1 MNLNDL
7 QPREVFRFFYEICR
21 IPHGS
26 YNIDAIS
33 DYLVAFAKERN
44 LEVRQDQ
51 LKNVIIKKP
60 ATEGYEQEETIILQG
75 HMDMVAVKDAESDID
90 MEKEPLRLNVKDG
103 CLYAEGTS
111 LGGDDGIAV
120 AYALAILDADTIK
133 HPALEV
139 VFTVNEEVGM
149 DGAIGIDL
157 SDLKGTR
164 LLNIDSEEEGVL
176 LTSCAGG
183 MRVHGVLPVDRIAVE
198 GATYI
203 EVTLSGLKGGHSGA
217 EIHHGR
223 ANANHTIGRIL
234 SELSKKTEFHIV
246 NISGGEKDN
255 AIPLYAETVLA
266 VMNPDMEQIKAE
278 LVALETMLN
287 NEYAGKEENILIT
300 LRKLEDE
307 SRTMADAHSTK
318 RIFEYLCA
326 VPDGV
331 IAMSG
336 LNPEFVETS
345 LNLGVLKLTEK
356 GLEAD
361 YALRSSIEQSKLFLR
376 DRVDMITRAFGGYCE
391 FSGDYPG
398 WEYKAVSPLREKMIR
413 VYEACYGSSPE
424 VTAIHA
430 GLECGILLQKK
441 KDLDCISFGPDIYD
455 IHTTKERMPV
465 YSVKRTWE
473 YLLAFLAEK
482 DGE

>member
-7 QPREVFRFFYEICR
+7 QPKEVFRYFYEICR

-44 LEVRQDQ
+44 LEVVQDE

-60 ATEGYEQEETIILQG
+60 ATEGYEKEETLILQG
-75 HMDMVAVKDAESDID
+75 HMDMVAVKDAEADID
-90 MEKEPLRLNVKDG
+90 LEKEPLRLNFKDG

-111 LGGDDGIAV
+111 LGGDDGIAI
-120 AYALAILDADTIK
+120 AYALAILDSDTIK

-139 VFTVNEEVGM
+139 VITVNEEVGM

-157 SDLKGTR
+157 SGLKGTR

-183 MRVHGVLPVDRIAVE
+183 MRVHAVLPVNKVPLE
-198 GATYI
+198 GACVEI
-203 EVTLSGLKGGHSGA
+203 TLSGLKGGHSGA

-223 ANANHTIGRIL
+223 ANANHTMGRIL
-234 SELSKKTEFHIV
+234 AELSKKAAFNIV
-246 NISGGEKDN
+246 QISGGEKDN
-255 AIPLYAETVLA
+255 AIPLYAEAVLA
-266 VMNPDMEQIKAE
+266 IKNPDMVLMKAE
-278 LVALETMLN
+278 LESLEAMLN

-300 LRKLEDE
+300 LRKLESGE
-307 SRTMADAHSTK
+307 AEMVDAASTK
-318 RIFEYLCA
+318 SIYEYLCA

-336 LNPEFVETS
+336 LNPGFVETS
-345 LNLGVLKLTEK
+345 LNLGVLKLTEA

-361 YALRSSIEQSKLFLR
+361 YALRSSIEHSKLFLR
-376 DRVDMITRAFGGYCE
+376 DRVDMITRAFGGTCE

-398 WEYKAVSPLREKMIR
+398 WEYKAVSPLRDKMIR
-413 VYEACYGSSPE
+413 VYEECYGSSPE

-430 GLECGILLQKK
+430 GLECGILLEKK

-473 YLLAFLAEK
+473 YLLAVLAEK
-482 DGE
+482 ENV

>member
-7 QPREVFRFFYEICR
+7 QPKEVFRFFYEICR

-44 LEVRQDQ
+44 LEVIQDE

-60 ATEGYEQEETIILQG
+60 ATEGFEKEEALILQG

-90 MEKEPLRLNVKDG
+90 LEKDALRLDYKDG

-120 AYALAILDADTIK
+120 AYALAILDSDTIK

-139 VFTVNEEVGM
+139 VITVNEEVGM

-157 SDLKGTR
+157 SALKGTR

-183 MRVHGVLPVDRIAVE
+183 MRVHAVLPVKRVPME
-198 GATYI
+198 GACLEI
-203 EVTLSGLKGGHSGA
+203 VLSGLKGGHSGA

-234 SELSKKTEFHIV
+234 AELSKKVSFNIV
-246 NISGGEKDN
+246 EISGGEKDN

-266 VMNPDMEQIKAE
+266 VKNPDMALIKAE
-278 LVALETMLN
+278 LKALEAMLN
-287 NEYAGKEENILIT
+287 NEYAGKEENILLSFREVSDI
-300 LRKLEDE
+300 
-307 SRTMADAHSTK
+307 SRTMTDEKSTK
-318 RIFEYLCA
+318 SIYEYLCA

-336 LNPEFVETS
+336 LNPGFVETS
-345 LNLGVLKLTEK
+345 LNLGVLKLTEA

-376 DRVDMITRAFGGYCE
+376 DRVDIITRAFGGVCE

-413 VYEACYGSSPE
+413 VYESCYGKSPE

-441 KDLDCISFGPDIYD
+441 KDLDCISFGPDIFD

-465 YSVKRTWE
+465 DSVERTWN
-473 YLLAFLAEK
+473 YLLAVLAEK
-482 DGE
+482 ENE

>member
-7 QPREVFRFFYEICR
+7 QPKEVFRFFYEICR

-44 LEVRQDQ
+44 LEVVQDE

-60 ATEGYEQEETIILQG
+60 ATEGYEKEETLILQG

-90 MEKEPLRLNVKDG
+90 LEKEPLRLNFKDG

-111 LGGDDGIAV
+111 LGGDDGIAI
-120 AYALAILDADTIK
+120 AYALAILDSDTIK
-133 HPALEV
+133 HPDLEV
-139 VFTVNEEVGM
+139 VITVNEEVGM

-157 SDLKGTR
+157 SGLNGTR

-183 MRVHGVLPVDRIAVE
+183 MRVHAVLPVNKVPLEGTCVE
-198 GATYI
+198 I
-203 EVTLSGLKGGHSGA
+203 TLSGLKGGHSGA

-234 SELSKKTEFHIV
+234 AELSKKMSFGIV
-246 NISGGEKDN
+246 EISGGEKDN
-255 AIPLYAETVLA
+255 AIPLYAESVLA
-266 VMNPDMEQIKAE
+266 VKDADMALMKAE
-278 LVALETMLN
+278 LEALEAMLN

-300 LRKLEDE
+300 LRKKE
-307 SRTMADAHSTK
+307 SKNTVMADNASTA
-318 RIFEYLCA
+318 RICEYLCA

-336 LNPEFVETS
+336 LNPGFVETS
-345 LNLGVLKLTEK
+345 LNLGVLKLTEA

-376 DRVDMITRAFGGYCE
+376 DRVDMITRAFGGTCE

-398 WEYKAVSPLREKMIR
+398 WEYKAVSPLRDKMIR
-413 VYEACYGSSPE
+413 VYEECYGSSPE

-430 GLECGILLQKK
+430 GLECGILLEKK

-473 YLLAFLAEK
+473 YLLAILAEK
-482 DGE
+482 ENE

>member
-1 MNLNDL
+1 MNLSDL
-7 QPREVFRFFYEICR
+7 QPKEVFRFFYEICR

-44 LEVRQDQ
+44 LEVSQDA
-51 LKNVIIKKP
+51 LKNVIIRKP
-60 ATEGYEQEETIILQG
+60 ATVGYENEETLILQG
-75 HMDMVAVKDAESDID
+75 HMDMVAVKDADSDINL
-90 MEKEPLRLNVKDG
+90 EKDALRLNFKDG

-111 LGGDDGIAV
+111 LGGDDGIAI
-120 AYALAILDADTIK
+120 AYALAILDSDAIK

-139 VFTVNEEVGM
+139 VITVNEEVGM

-157 SDLKGTR
+157 SEIKGTR

-183 MRVHGVLPVDRIAVE
+183 MRVHAVIPVSRIPMA
-198 GATYI
+198 GDCI
-203 EVTLSGLKGGHSGA
+203 EITLSGLKGGHSGA

-223 ANANHTIGRIL
+223 ANANHTMGRIL
-234 SELSKKTEFHIV
+234 SELSKKVSFCIV

-255 AIPLYAETVLA
+255 AIPLYAQAVLA
-266 VMNPDMEQIKAE
+266 VNEPNMKLLKAE
-278 LVALETMLN
+278 LSALEAMLN
-287 NEYAGKEENILIT
+287 NEYAGKEEHIQIT
-300 LRKLEDE
+300 LDAVKINCE
-307 SRTMADAHSTK
+307 TMADEKSTEA
-318 RIFEYLCA
+318 IYEYLCA

-336 LNPEFVETS
+336 LNPGFVETS
-345 LNLGVLKLTEK
+345 LNLGVLKLTEA

-376 DRVDMITRAFGGYCE
+376 DRVDMITRAFGGCCE

-398 WEYKAVSPLREKMIR
+398 WEYKAVSPLRDKMIR
-413 VYEACYGSSPE
+413 VYEKCYGISPK

-430 GLECGILLQKK
+430 GLECGILLEKK
-441 KDLDCISFGPDIYD
+441 RDLDCISFGPDIYD

-465 YSVKRTWE
+465 DSVQRTWE
-473 YLLAFLAEK
+473 YLLALLAEK
-482 DGE
+482 ENA

>member
-7 QPREVFRFFYEICR
+7 QPKEVFRYFYEICR

-33 DYLVAFAKERN
+33 DYLVAFAKQRN
-44 LEVRQDQ
+44 LEVVQDE
-51 LKNVIIKKP
+51 LKNVIIKKA
-60 ATEGYEQEETIILQG
+60 ATAGYENEETLILQG
-75 HMDMVAVKDAESDID
+75 HMDMVAVKDAEADID
-90 MEKEPLRLNVKDG
+90 LEKEPLRLNFKDG

-111 LGGDDGIAV
+111 LGGDDGIAI
-120 AYALAILDADTIK
+120 AYALAILDSDSIK

-139 VFTVNEEVGM
+139 VITVNEEVGM

-183 MRVHGVLPVDRIAVE
+183 MRVHAVLPVNKVPLEGTCVE
-198 GATYI
+198 I
-203 EVTLSGLKGGHSGA
+203 TLSGLKGGHSGA

-223 ANANHTIGRIL
+223 ANANHTMGRIL
-234 SELSKKTEFHIV
+234 AELSKKMSFGIV
-246 NISGGEKDN
+246 EISGGEKDN
-255 AIPLYAETVLA
+255 AIPLYAESILA
-266 VMNPDMEQIKAE
+266 VKDADMALMKAE
-278 LVALETMLN
+278 LEALEAMLN

-300 LRKLEDE
+300 LRKLDND
-307 SRTMADAHSTK
+307 SATMADEPSTK
-318 RIFEYLCA
+318 RIYEYLCA

-336 LNPEFVETS
+336 LNPGFVETS
-345 LNLGVLKLTEK
+345 LNLGVLKLTEA

-376 DRVDMITRAFGGYCE
+376 DRVDMITRAFGGICE

-398 WEYKAVSPLREKMIR
+398 WEYKAVSPLRDKMIR
-413 VYEACYGSSPE
+413 VYEECYGSSPE

-430 GLECGILLQKK
+430 GLECGILLEKK

-473 YLLAFLAEK
+473 YLLAVLAEK
-482 DGE
+482 ENE

>member
-7 QPREVFRFFYEICR
+7 QPKEVFRFFYEICR

-44 LEVRQDQ
+44 LEVVQDE

-60 ATEGYEQEETIILQG
+60 ATEGYEKEETLILQG

-90 MEKEPLRLNVKDG
+90 LEREPLRLNFKDG

-120 AYALAILDADTIK
+120 AYALAILDSDSIK
-133 HPALEV
+133 HPALEA

-183 MRVHGVLPVDRIAVE
+183 MRVHAVLPVNKVPLEGTCVE
-198 GATYI
+198 I
-203 EVTLSGLKGGHSGA
+203 TLSGLKGGHSGA

-223 ANANHTIGRIL
+223 ANANHTMGRIL
-234 SELSKKTEFHIV
+234 AELSKKAAFNIMQ
-246 NISGGEKDN
+246 ISGGEKDN
-255 AIPLYAETVLA
+255 AIPLYAEAVLA
-266 VMNPDMEQIKAE
+266 IKNPDMALMKAE
-278 LVALETMLN
+278 LESLEAMLN

-300 LRKLEDE
+300 LRKLESGE
-307 SRTMADAHSTK
+307 AEMVDAASTK
-318 RIFEYLCA
+318 SIYEYLCA

-336 LNPEFVETS
+336 LNPGFVETS
-345 LNLGVLKLTEK
+345 LNLGVLKLTEA

-376 DRVDMITRAFGGYCE
+376 DRVDMITRAFGGTCE

-398 WEYKAVSPLREKMIR
+398 WEYKAVSPLRDKMIR
-413 VYEACYGSSPE
+413 VYEECYGSSPE

-430 GLECGILLQKK
+430 GLECGILLEKK

-473 YLLAFLAEK
+473 YLLAVLAEK
-482 DGE
+482 ENE

>member
-7 QPREVFRFFYEICR
+7 QPKEVFRYFYEICR

-44 LEVRQDQ
+44 LEVVQDE

-60 ATEGYEQEETIILQG
+60 ATEGYEKEETLILQG
-75 HMDMVAVKDAESDID
+75 HMDMVAVKDAEADID
-90 MEKEPLRLNVKDG
+90 LENDPLRLNFKDG

-111 LGGDDGIAV
+111 LGGDDGIAI
-120 AYALAILDADTIK
+120 AYALAILDSDTIK

-139 VFTVNEEVGM
+139 VITVNEEVGM

-183 MRVHGVLPVDRIAVE
+183 MRVHAVLPVKRVSAEGTCVE
-198 GATYI
+198 ITI
-203 EVTLSGLKGGHSGA
+203 SGLKGGHSGA

-223 ANANHTIGRIL
+223 ANANHTMGRIL
-234 SELSKKTEFHIV
+234 AELSKKADFNIV
-246 NISGGEKDN
+246 QILGGEKDN
-255 AIPLYAETVLA
+255 AIPLYAEAVLA
-266 VMNPDMEQIKAE
+266 IKNPDMALMKAE
-278 LVALETMLN
+278 LESLEAMLN

-300 LRKLEDE
+300 LRKLESGEAEMVDV
-307 SRTMADAHSTK
+307 ASTK
-318 RIFEYLCA
+318 SIYEYLCA

-336 LNPEFVETS
+336 LNPGFVETS
-345 LNLGVLKLTEK
+345 LNLGVLKLTEA

-376 DRVDMITRAFGGYCE
+376 DRVDMITRAFGGTCE

-398 WEYKAVSPLREKMIR
+398 WEYKAVSPLRDKMIR
-413 VYEACYGSSPE
+413 VYEECYGSSPE

-430 GLECGILLQKK
+430 GLECGILLEKK

-473 YLLAFLAEK
+473 YLLAILAEK
-482 DGE
+482 ENE

>member
-7 QPREVFRFFYEICR
+7 QPKEVFRYFYEICR

-44 LEVRQDQ
+44 LEVRQDE

-60 ATEGYEQEETIILQG
+60 ATEGYEKEETLILQG
-75 HMDMVAVKDAESDID
+75 HMDMVAVKDAEADID
-90 MEKEPLRLNVKDG
+90 LEKEPLRLNFKDG

-111 LGGDDGIAV
+111 LGGDDGIAI
-120 AYALAILDADTIK
+120 AYALAILDSDTIK

-139 VFTVNEEVGM
+139 VITVNEEVGM

-157 SDLKGTR
+157 SGLKGTR

-183 MRVHGVLPVDRIAVE
+183 MRVHAVLPVNKVPLEGTCVE
-198 GATYI
+198 I
-203 EVTLSGLKGGHSGA
+203 TLSGLKGGHSGA

-223 ANANHTIGRIL
+223 ANANHTMGRIL
-234 SELSKKTEFHIV
+234 AELSKKEAFNIMQ
-246 NISGGEKDN
+246 ISGGEKDN
-255 AIPLYAETVLA
+255 AIPLYAEAVLA
-266 VMNPDMEQIKAE
+266 IKNPDMALMKAE
-278 LVALETMLN
+278 LESLEAMLN

-300 LRKLEDE
+300 LRKLESGE
-307 SRTMADAHSTK
+307 AEMVDAASTK
-318 RIFEYLCA
+318 SIYEYLCA

-336 LNPEFVETS
+336 LNPGFVETS
-345 LNLGVLKLTEK
+345 LNLGVLKLTEA

-361 YALRSSIEQSKLFLR
+361 YALRSSIEHSKLFLR
-376 DRVDMITRAFGGYCE
+376 DRVDMITRAFGGTCE

-398 WEYKAVSPLREKMIR
+398 WEYKAVSPLRDKMIR
-413 VYEACYGSSPE
+413 VYEECYGSSPE

-430 GLECGILLQKK
+430 GLECGILLEKK

-473 YLLAFLAEK
+473 YLLAVLAEK
-482 DGE
+482 ENE

>member
-7 QPREVFRFFYEICR
+7 QPKEVFRFFYEICR

-33 DYLVAFAKERN
+33 DYLVAFAKERT
-44 LEVRQDQ
+44 LKVRQDEF
-51 LKNVIIKKP
+51 KNVIIWKP
-60 ATEGYEQEETIILQG
+60 ATEGYEKEETLILQG

-90 MEKEPLRLNVKDG
+90 LEKDPLRLNFKDG

-120 AYALAILDADTIK
+120 AYALAILDSDSIK

-139 VFTVNEEVGM
+139 IFTVNEEVGM
-149 DGAIGIDL
+149 DGAFGIDL

-183 MRVHGVLPVDRIAVE
+183 MRVHAVLPVKRVPFE
-198 GATYI
+198 GTCI
-203 EVTLSGLKGGHSGA
+203 EITLSGLKGGHSGA

-234 SELSKKTEFHIV
+234 AELSKKVSFNIV
-246 NISGGEKDN
+246 QISGGEKDN
-255 AIPLYAETVLA
+255 AIPLYAEAVLA
-266 VMNPDMEQIKAE
+266 VKNPDMALIKAE
-278 LVALETMLN
+278 LETLESMLN

-300 LRKLEDE
+300 LRKLENVSVE
-307 SRTMADAHSTK
+307 MVNEASTK
-318 RIFEYLCA
+318 SICEYLCA

-336 LNPEFVETS
+336 LNPGFVETS
-345 LNLGVLKLTEK
+345 LNLGVLKLTEI

-376 DRVDMITRAFGGYCE
+376 DRVDMITRAFGGFCE

-430 GLECGILLQKK
+430 GLECGILLEKK

-473 YLLAFLAEK
+473 YLLAILAEK
-482 DGE
+482 ENE

>member
-7 QPREVFRFFYEICR
+7 QPKEVFRFFYEICR

-44 LEVRQDQ
+44 LEVVQDE

-60 ATEGYEQEETIILQG
+60 ATEGYEKEETLILQG

-90 MEKEPLRLNVKDG
+90 LEKESLRLSFKDG

-111 LGGDDGIAV
+111 LGGDDGIAI
-120 AYALAILDADTIK
+120 AYALAILDSDTIK

-139 VFTVNEEVGM
+139 VITVNEEVGM

-157 SDLKGTR
+157 SGLKGTR

-183 MRVHGVLPVDRIAVE
+183 MRVHAVLPVNKVPLE
-198 GATYI
+198 GACVEI
-203 EVTLSGLKGGHSGA
+203 TLSGLKGGHSGA

-223 ANANHTIGRIL
+223 ANANHTMGRIL
-234 SELSKKTEFHIV
+234 AELSKKMSFGIV
-246 NISGGEKDN
+246 EISGGEKDN
-255 AIPLYAETVLA
+255 AIPLYAESVLA
-266 VMNPDMEQIKAE
+266 VKDADMALMKAE
-278 LVALETMLN
+278 LEALEVMLN

-300 LRKLEDE
+300 LRKKECKN
-307 SRTMADAHSTK
+307 TMMADNASTA
-318 RIFEYLCA
+318 RICEYLCA

-336 LNPEFVETS
+336 LNQGFVETS
-345 LNLGVLKLTEK
+345 LNLGVLKLTEA

-376 DRVDMITRAFGGYCE
+376 DRVDMITRAFGGTCE

-398 WEYKAVSPLREKMIR
+398 WEYRAVSPLRDKMIR
-413 VYEACYGSSPE
+413 VYEECYGSSPE

-430 GLECGILLQKK
+430 GLECGILLEKK

-473 YLLAFLAEK
+473 YLLAVLAEK
-482 DGE
+482 ENE

>member
-7 QPREVFRFFYEICR
+7 QPKEVFRYFYEICR

-44 LEVRQDQ
+44 LEVVQDE

-60 ATEGYEQEETIILQG
+60 ATEGYEKEETLILQG
-75 HMDMVAVKDAESDID
+75 HMDMVAVKDAEADID
-90 MEKEPLRLNVKDG
+90 LENDPLRLNFKDG

-111 LGGDDGIAV
+111 LGGDDGIAI
-120 AYALAILDADTIK
+120 AYALAILDSDTIK

-139 VFTVNEEVGM
+139 VITVNEEVGM

-183 MRVHGVLPVDRIAVE
+183 MRVHAVIPTNKVPLE
-198 GATYI
+198 GTCVEI
-203 EVTLSGLKGGHSGA
+203 TLSGLKGGHSGA

-223 ANANHTIGRIL
+223 ANANHTMGRIL
-234 SELSKKTEFHIV
+234 AELSKKADFNIV
-246 NISGGEKDN
+246 QISGGEKDN
-255 AIPLYAETVLA
+255 AIPLYAEAVLA
-266 VMNPDMEQIKAE
+266 IKNPDMALMKAE
-278 LVALETMLN
+278 LESLEAMLN

-300 LRKLEDE
+300 LRKLESGE
-307 SRTMADAHSTK
+307 AEMVDAASTK
-318 RIFEYLCA
+318 SIYEYLCA

-336 LNPEFVETS
+336 LNPGFVETS
-345 LNLGVLKLTEK
+345 LNLGVLKLTEA

-376 DRVDMITRAFGGYCE
+376 DRVDMITRAFGGTCE

-398 WEYKAVSPLREKMIR
+398 WEYKAVSPLRDKMIR
-413 VYEACYGSSPE
+413 VYEECYGSSPE

-430 GLECGILLQKK
+430 GLECGILLEKK

-473 YLLAFLAEK
+473 YLLAILSEK
-482 DGE
+482 ENE

>member
-7 QPREVFRFFYEICR
+7 QPKEVLRFFYEICR

-44 LEVRQDQ
+44 LKVRQDE
-51 LKNVIIKKP
+51 LKNVIIWKP
-60 ATEGYEQEETIILQG
+60 ASEGYEQEETVILQG
-75 HMDMVAVKDAESDID
+75 HMDMVAVKNPDCDMD
-90 MEKEPLRLNVKDG
+90 MEKDSLRLAYKDG
-103 CLYAEGTS
+103 YLYAQGTS

-120 AYALAILDADTIK
+120 AYALAILDSDSIK
-133 HPALEV
+133 HPALEA

-183 MRVHGVLPVDRIAVE
+183 MRVHASLPVEWESVDGTCIKIV
-198 GATYI
+198 
-203 EVTLSGLKGGHSGA
+203 LSGLKGGHSGA

-223 ANANHTIGRIL
+223 ANANHVMGRIL
-234 SELSKKTEFHIV
+234 SELKKKIKYKIAA
-246 NISGGEKDN
+246 ISGGEKDN
-255 AIPLYAETVLA
+255 AIPLYAEA
-266 VMNPDMEQIKAE
+266 VVSMKAVDIDTLKEE
-278 LVALETMLN
+278 LSGLEAILN
-287 NEYAGKEENILIT
+287 NEYKGKEENIRIT
-300 LRKLEDE
+300 CCDSSLNSDNVLTEN
-307 SRTMADAHSTK
+307 STGLVV
-318 RIFEYLCA
+318 EYLCA

-336 LNPEFVETS
+336 LNPGFVETS
-345 LNLGVLKLTEK
+345 LNLGILKLTRE
-356 GLEAD
+356 GLNAD
-361 YALRSSIEQSKLFLR
+361 YALRSSVESAKRFLC
-376 DRVDMITRAFGGYCE
+376 DRVDMITRSFGGRCE

-398 WEYKAVSPLREKMIR
+398 WEYKAQSPLRDKMIA
-413 VYEACYGSSPE
+413 VYEDCYGETPQ

-441 KDLDCISFGPDIYD
+441 ADLDCISFGPDIFD

-465 YSVKRTWE
+465 DSVKRTWE
-473 YLLAFLAEK
+473 YLLAFLAKKDEK
-482 DGE
+482 